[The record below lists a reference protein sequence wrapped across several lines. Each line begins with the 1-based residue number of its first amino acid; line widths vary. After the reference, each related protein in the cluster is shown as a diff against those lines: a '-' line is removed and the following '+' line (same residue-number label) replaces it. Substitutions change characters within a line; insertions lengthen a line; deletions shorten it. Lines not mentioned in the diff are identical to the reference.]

1 MPIYEVQAPD
11 GTVYEIEGPEG
22 ATDAQLINALQANL
36 NQDDTTDLFEEAEK
50 KKEDAQN
57 KLQELLDQEETVTK
71 QEERDDFFLT
81 DIVKGFGAGAVD
93 TIESAALGAA
103 TAAEEENESAIRD
116 TIQSIAK
123 SIRPDVDPDST
134 WGKVAG
140 GLGSAA
146 AFIAPAVAAAF
157 AIPAAPIVAGTAASG
172 LLGLTAA
179 AGEASERARAA
190 DATVEERTS
199 AVYSPYVLAAGAI
212 EILPL
217 GRFVKAIHVPYVS
230 DFINKFGPETFGQI
244 STRVTDAVASGGVEA
259 GQEVLSEILQN
270 LNEKYGYNPE
280 RAIIVDPSLI
290 EAGEIGFTTGFLL
303 DVFLNKKRSKSD
315 KKLGTVDE
323 EGKFTPT
330 EEGEKLVTELPK
342 LKEGETQGELFP
354 DRVPSKYVEP
364 MEEQL
369 DLVDTIKAPVG
380 KDVKTSVQRDMIT
393 ELEDA
398 QLKGLIDKDETK
410 ELRDLLAKDE
420 DAAISQLKTEG
431 EVAEK
436 AELKEIADRLEQKRK
451 AETVAKRDEILDKV
465 LSESKT
471 ASQVNTEKTF
481 SKALED
487 AGIANTTPNI
497 REKAKIARKTY
508 EIEETK
514 KGVAEES
521 PDFQRADKRFGKER
535 VARTEIP
542 EVGKVKGS
550 VLPEPRKSKTDD
562 ISLEKIDPTT
572 ARVGT
577 GTITQDVDRK
587 KPDDVVRTPEGTAT
601 LGFTRLDDA
610 KRDVSR
616 VGEREGKQPDTLT
629 LPKADP
635 EKFKQ
640 VRKTRKQL
648 SDRLRKVQSDERNDR
663 GKYGVITRKLD
674 EAIDKND
681 ITAVDNTLQEM
692 ESFVSN
698 VENISKP
705 AQDRTTD
712 VTPVDT
718 LTQDKVTP
726 AAAAAVSDVTPV
738 DTLTQDTKPTPVQET
753 TDADVDKTV
762 DKIASILGKKTRKVK
777 KKAEPKKDTEAEL
790 KEAMQAKSKVEEI
803 EEKKATR
810 KKVTPKK
817 EETKKE
823 VKKTRKRKEFVGTK
837 EIEKQ
842 LQEGMDET
850 VRIQKF
856 KNVPIKDKDG
866 KIIRYEAVKTKAITR
881 EELADQEVKEFS
893 DPYTQFDK
901 LVGTDLTKLTNVMEE
916 SDIKKLNEAI
926 REGNTYKSQQAG
938 EPIAKRQIRALTR
951 YAKIIKRPADIFSL
965 AVYDYTFA
973 EYVYKKNPK
982 TGKLE
987 KTGER
992 EGYRHTDDLNPKE
1005 KKYFKQTGYNRAKD
1019 ILDWSR
1025 ENLSPKANKFINKLL
1040 LAERAD
1046 YINQRTLR
1054 HNAARDGKWG
1064 DALTEKKL
1072 KAKAKAQN
1080 EQLKETVFQ
1089 DLRTGEF
1096 RKAESKQTLNEFL
1109 EIGEEVADTISD
1121 KEVMDIMD
1129 SEGKFIKK
1137 YLDADATEALVLPLH
1152 PSVTNA
1158 LKKGDLKGALQS
1170 LGVTSTAEVRK
1181 TAYKLAENIGTT
1193 KVKITKNLADAEGKQ
1208 VSGLFDPKTN
1218 TISLDA
1224 DTGFNPH
1231 VILHEMAHAVTSA
1244 NLANKSHPTTKQLT
1258 TLFNDVKDMLDTAYG
1273 STNVD
1278 EFVAEAMSNPAFQSK
1293 LSGLNPNGKPINA
1306 FQRLVN
1312 IVGNFIRRIAGLPTK
1327 NVDSALSR
1335 VDEIID
1341 DIITPAPEFRT
1352 AGQLALISQ
1361 RPNLLKALKSIKN
1374 STEDLMSKSEFT
1386 SKVYDILTSGS
1397 SKLFKQGSLQ
1407 SLPLQA
1413 LRDLAPLFKFKSPR
1427 ALELVKKLQVTIE
1440 KQIGETSKSDAA
1452 IDGAIKKYQDWFG
1465 NNQQKKESFDFVVYQ
1480 STTFRVD
1487 PKKNRN
1493 DYKNKDGTAKTDDS
1507 GNNLLKKYDEIQKEW
1522 NKLGADGQ
1530 KIYQDMR
1537 RTYAQQYEKLKSV
1550 ILGEIDNSDADAETK
1565 KTLKA
1570 GILAKLFDKSKI
1582 EPYFPLTREGD
1593 HWLAYEVK
1601 KGDSTEM
1608 AYEAFDTT
1616 IARKKVVEEL
1626 RNDPNVNK
1634 DSIKEYTA
1642 LNELNFNSA
1651 PSGSFVKDVLQV
1663 MKANKV
1669 SEQAQEQVLRMFIE
1683 TLPATSFAKSFVTR
1697 KNRPGYKEDALG
1709 AFKQKGYDIARQVAK
1724 VSYGKQLQQLEDD
1737 IITEF
1742 ETSGRDE
1749 ASALYVAELKERAR
1763 FARNPPTDFLMRA
1776 SAQANRIAFLG
1787 TIGFNV
1793 SSALVN
1799 ASQIPLMF
1807 QPILGGKY
1815 GQDKSIKAIGQAMGV
1830 WGRSGFGA
1838 DIKVPFTNMGFTLGK
1853 GGNARVLTTPTG
1865 ETVKTAGMP
1874 SIDNY
1879 YVLDDK
1885 GNYSLRTDI
1894 ELNAEQKKM
1903 LNNLIPLVRTA
1914 ADRGQL
1920 NRSLF
1925 YDTLTLEEGG
1935 RVRSFWDK
1943 MNAVSAFFFHQQ
1955 EKLNRQVALV
1965 ATYNLELER
1974 MNTNP
1979 TAKERGLSL
1988 AEKQELAAD
1997 EALYRA
2003 QEMNGGA
2010 ALANAP
2016 RIAQRPVGRVMLMY
2030 KSYGIQMYYTLAKT
2044 GITAI
2049 NKNKQF
2055 TPEEAKIA
2063 QKQFLGML
2071 VSSATLAGI
2080 ACMPFV
2086 GLILGALNLFVF
2098 DDEEE
2103 PAEIRA
2109 NRLFGEFL
2117 WKGPTSAV
2125 LGTDISG
2132 RVGLSNLLFRNNPYA
2147 KDDSILESIFK
2158 FVGGPALSVGL
2169 QFYEGAKEVN
2179 DEFGDT
2185 QRGLERMLP
2194 AAFRNLAKGYRYM
2207 SEDGIYTRR
2216 GDPILDDVSASG
2228 LFFQFLGFPPA
2239 EYTRVQE
2246 QNQVKKGIDKA
2257 VNTKRS
2263 RLLRQL
2269 YLEIRHGMDTSD
2281 VMEKIRKFNVKHRQF
2296 ALSYDS
2302 IMRSLRQHIRQSA
2315 LMHNGVSV
2323 SPAMRRYIAE
2333 HDSIYFDFN

>member
-1 MPIYEVQAPD
+1 
-11 GTVYEIEGPEG
+11 
-22 ATDAQLINALQANL
+22 
-36 NQDDTTDLFEEAEK
+36 
-50 KKEDAQN
+50 
-57 KLQELLDQEETVTK
+57 
-71 QEERDDFFLT
+71 
-81 DIVKGFGAGAVD
+81 
-93 TIESAALGAA
+93 
-103 TAAEEENESAIRD
+103 
-116 TIQSIAK
+116 
-123 SIRPDVDPDST
+123 
-134 WGKVAG
+134 
-140 GLGSAA
+140 
-146 AFIAPAVAAAF
+146 
-157 AIPAAPIVAGTAASG
+157 
-172 LLGLTAA
+172 
-179 AGEASERARAA
+179 
-190 DATVEERTS
+190 
-199 AVYSPYVLAAGAI
+199 
-212 EILPL
+212 
-217 GRFVKAIHVPYVS
+217 
-230 DFINKFGPETFGQI
+230 
-244 STRVTDAVASGGVEA
+244 
-259 GQEVLSEILQN
+259 
-270 LNEKYGYNPE
+270 
-280 RAIIVDPSLI
+280 
-290 EAGEIGFTTGFLL
+290 
-303 DVFLNKKRSKSD
+303 
-315 KKLGTVDE
+315 
-323 EGKFTPT
+323 
-330 EEGEKLVTELPK
+330 
-342 LKEGETQGELFP
+342 
-354 DRVPSKYVEP
+354 
-364 MEEQL
+364 
-369 DLVDTIKAPVG
+369 
-380 KDVKTSVQRDMIT
+380 
-393 ELEDA
+393 
-398 QLKGLIDKDETK
+398 
-410 ELRDLLAKDE
+410 
-420 DAAISQLKTEG
+420 
-431 EVAEK
+431 
-436 AELKEIADRLEQKRK
+436 
-451 AETVAKRDEILDKV
+451 
-465 LSESKT
+465 
-471 ASQVNTEKTF
+471 
-481 SKALED
+481 
-487 AGIANTTPNI
+487 
-497 REKAKIARKTY
+497 
-508 EIEETK
+508 
-514 KGVAEES
+514 
-521 PDFQRADKRFGKER
+521 
-535 VARTEIP
+535 
-542 EVGKVKGS
+542 
-550 VLPEPRKSKTDD
+550 
-562 ISLEKIDPTT
+562 
-572 ARVGT
+572 
-577 GTITQDVDRK
+577 
-587 KPDDVVRTPEGTAT
+587 
-601 LGFTRLDDA
+601 
-610 KRDVSR
+610 
-616 VGEREGKQPDTLT
+616 
-629 LPKADP
+629 
-635 EKFKQ
+635 
-640 VRKTRKQL
+640 
-648 SDRLRKVQSDERNDR
+648 
-663 GKYGVITRKLD
+663 
-674 EAIDKND
+674 
-681 ITAVDNTLQEM
+681 
-692 ESFVSN
+692 
-698 VENISKP
+698 
-705 AQDRTTD
+705 
-712 VTPVDT
+712 
-718 LTQDKVTP
+718 
-726 AAAAAVSDVTPV
+726 
-738 DTLTQDTKPTPVQET
+738 
-753 TDADVDKTV
+753 
-762 DKIASILGKKTRKVK
+762 
-777 KKAEPKKDTEAEL
+777 
-790 KEAMQAKSKVEEI
+790 
-803 EEKKATR
+803 
-810 KKVTPKK
+810 
-817 EETKKE
+817 
-823 VKKTRKRKEFVGTK
+823 
-837 EIEKQ
+837 
-842 LQEGMDET
+842 
-850 VRIQKF
+850 
-856 KNVPIKDKDG
+856 
-866 KIIRYEAVKTKAITR
+866 
-881 EELADQEVKEFS
+881 
-893 DPYTQFDK
+893 
-901 LVGTDLTKLTNVMEE
+901 
-916 SDIKKLNEAI
+916 
-926 REGNTYKSQQAG
+926 
-938 EPIAKRQIRALTR
+938 
-951 YAKIIKRPADIFSL
+951 
-965 AVYDYTFA
+965 
-973 EYVYKKNPK
+973 
-982 TGKLE
+982 
-987 KTGER
+987 
-992 EGYRHTDDLNPKE
+992 
-1005 KKYFKQTGYNRAKD
+1005 
-1019 ILDWSR
+1019 
-1025 ENLSPKANKFINKLL
+1025 
-1040 LAERAD
+1040 
-1046 YINQRTLR
+1046 
-1054 HNAARDGKWG
+1054 
-1064 DALTEKKL
+1064 
-1072 KAKAKAQN
+1072 
-1080 EQLKETVFQ
+1080 
-1089 DLRTGEF
+1089 
-1096 RKAESKQTLNEFL
+1096 
-1109 EIGEEVADTISD
+1109 
-1121 KEVMDIMD
+1121 MDIMD

-1158 LKKGDLKGALQS
+1158 LKKGDLKAALQS

-1193 KVKITKNLADAEGKQ
+1193 EVKIVKNLADAEGKQ

-1224 DTGFNPH
+1224 NTGFNPH

-1427 ALELVKKLQVTIE
+1427 ALELVKKLQVTVE
-1440 KQIGETSKSDAA
+1440 KQLGETSKSDAA

-1626 RNDPNVNK
+1626 KNDPNVNR

-1697 KNRPGYKEDALG
+1697 KNSPGYKEDALG

-1724 VSYGKQLQQLEDD
+1724 VSYGKQLQQIEDD

-1749 ASALYVAELKERAR
+1749 ASALYVAELRKRAQ
-1763 FARNPPTDFLMRA
+1763 FARNPPTNFLMRA

-1815 GQDKSIKAIGQAMGV
+1815 GQDKSIKAIGQAMGI

-1853 GGNARVLTTPTG
+1853 GGDARVLTTPTG

-1979 TAKERGLSL
+1979 TARERGLSL

-2016 RIAQRPVGRVMLMY
+2016 RIAQVPVGRVMLMY

-2071 VSSATLAGI
+2071 ISSATLAGI
-2080 ACMPFV
+2080 AGMPFV
-2086 GLILGALNLFVF
+2086 GLIVGAFNLLGF

-2109 NRLFGEFL
+2109 NRFFGEFL

-2147 KDDSILESIFK
+2147 KDDSILESIMK

-2281 VMEKIRKFNVKHRQF
+2281 VMEKIRKFNAKHRQF